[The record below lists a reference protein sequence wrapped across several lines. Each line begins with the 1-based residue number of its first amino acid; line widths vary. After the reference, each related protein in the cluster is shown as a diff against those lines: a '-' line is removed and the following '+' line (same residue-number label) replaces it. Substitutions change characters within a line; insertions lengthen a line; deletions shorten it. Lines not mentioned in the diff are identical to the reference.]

1 MDRGHSAS
9 SRTKHEFRVN
19 TTSPSHIGT
28 HKATFYIDFHHH
40 SNINPIVRVKKE
52 FNVIIDAECVRS
64 TFAFKSIVTPI
75 YMINTG

>member
-1 MDRGHSAS
+1 MDRSHSTS
-9 SRTKHEFRVN
+9 SRTNHEFRVS
-19 TTSPSHIGT
+19 TLSPTHIGT
-28 HKATFYIDFHHH
+28 HKATFYIDFYDHA
-40 SNINPIVRVKKE
+40 NINPIVRVKKE